1 MASRLVF
8 AHIGDDRLTVEKLL
22 SPQSL
27 ILLVGGAML
36 FGSALTLGVYLLQRS
51 FSRTLKPDK
60 PRPARVRAA
69 DEAAFTLAT
78 IRAVVTQL
86 KADQKATQEK
96 LVLAERRAEE
106 NARKFEIL
114 AREIDY
120 GLMIFDAEGYI
131 SFSNPPVRKILAVDT
146 WSRRRYPEI
155 LSDLAPLSELLGE
168 CFATGT
174 EVRKK
179 RVEFQGSDGS
189 KRRVEVSVSPSRD
202 RTGAMEVVACVFREL
217 APPTPGA

>member
-1 MASRLVF
+1 M
-8 AHIGDDRLTVEKLL
+8 DKLL

-27 ILLVGGAML
+27 ILLVGGALL

-51 FSRTLKPDK
+51 FNRTLKPNK
-60 PRPARVRAA
+60 PRRAKVRVE

-86 KADQKATQEK
+86 KTEQKVTQEK
-96 LVLAERRAEE
+96 LVVAERRAEE
-106 NARKFEIL
+106 NARKFELL

-120 GLMIFDAEGYI
+120 GLMVFDAEGFI
-131 SFSNPPVRKILAVDT
+131 SFSNPLVRKLLALDT
-146 WSRRRYPEI
+146 WSRRRYAEI
-155 LSDLAPLSELLGE
+155 FNDIAPLSELIGA

-179 RVEFQGSDGS
+179 TVEFQGSDGS
-189 KRRVEVSVSPSRD
+189 NRRLEVSILQTRD
-202 RTGAMEVVACVFREL
+202 RSGAMEVVACVFREL
-217 APPTPGA
+217 TPPAPGA